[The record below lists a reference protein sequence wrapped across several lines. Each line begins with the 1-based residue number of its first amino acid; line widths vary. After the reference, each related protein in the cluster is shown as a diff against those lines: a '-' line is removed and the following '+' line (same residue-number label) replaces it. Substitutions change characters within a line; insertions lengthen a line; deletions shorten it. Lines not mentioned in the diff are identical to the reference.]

1 MLMKTQDIGFWLLA
15 IGFLVKAKATAQP
28 TKDTKQQGTRHSG
41 PPAGDRKSWLLGMA
55 KAKAKTTNRS
65 GQLVIG

>member
-1 MLMKTQDIGFWLLA
+1 MLMKTQDIGSWLLA
-15 IGFLVKAKATAQP
+15 IGFWVKAKATAQP

-41 PPAGDRKSWLLGMA
+41 PPAGYGKGWLLGKA
-55 KAKAKTTNRS
+55 KATAKTTNRN